1 MKHNIEKPSDRTN
14 VDVIKLNYVQ
24 YKFPFCKSLVDLKN
38 MMYNGLD
45 SIHLPDFP
53 WTDMDTNPQN
63 YNMEW
68 SFGGSVEVYTL
79 NIDLYLS

>member
-1 MKHNIEKPSDRTN
+1 
-14 VDVIKLNYVQ
+14 
-24 YKFPFCKSLVDLKN
+24 

-53 WTDMDTNPQN
+53 WTDLDTNPQN

-68 SFGGSVEVYTL
+68 SLGGSVEVYIL
-79 NIDLYLS
+79 NIV